1 MSEKPLGQSGLSIR
15 PFVLGGNVFGMTAG
29 REASFAVLDRFVEL
43 GGGMIDTADVY
54 SAWVPGHTGGESESM
69 MGAWLK
75 QSGTRDKVLIA
86 TKVGMMPGGLKP
98 DRIREAAQGSL
109 DRLGTDVIDLYFA
122 HKDDPDVPLDEVL
135 GAFAELLDAGIVR
148 AIGAS
153 NYSAER
159 LAEALRVADSM
170 GLPRFTAMQPE
181 LNLLDRDQYEGAL
194 QRLCI
199 DEFGKGAQHF
209 IERHVGIV
217 LVREIKVDDVRAETV
232 ERALCRFADAV
243 GLQAAGHHADLGR
256 YQHAIPRT
264 AFLQPRAHHA
274 FGFAA
279 LMARNP
285 RRIDIGGVDHPAAKR
300 DEAVEHSKARIA
312 SRGHAKDIAAQNEGP
327 DRQAALPQCSF
338 GHCPFSFRTVATASR
353 GLSLNRPSIPVFK

>member
-1 MSEKPLGQSGLSIR
+1 MTERALGNSGLSIR

-29 REASFAVLDRFVEL
+29 RDASFAVLDRFVAF

-54 SAWVPGHTGGESESM
+54 SAWVPGHKGGESERM

-75 QSGTRDKVLIA
+75 ESGARDSVLIA

-135 GAFAELLDAGIVR
+135 GAFAELVDAGIVR

-159 LAEALRVADSM
+159 LAEALRVADER
-170 GLPRFTAMQPE
+170 GLPRYTAMQPE

-194 QRLCI
+194 QQLCI
-199 DEFGKGAQHF
+199 DEGLGVVTYFSLASGYLSGKYRSADDLGKSPRGARVKPYLDGKGPA
-209 IERHVGIV
+209 V
-217 LVREIKVDDVRAETV
+217 LAVMDRMAAETGATLSQIALAWVAVQPGVTAPIASATSV
-232 ERALCRFADAV
+232 EQLDELM
-243 GLQAAGHHADLGR
+243 GSLDLR
-256 YQHAIPRT
+256 LSDEQ
-264 AFLQPRAHHA
+264 L
-274 FGFAA
+274 AA
-279 LMARNP
+279 L
-285 RRIDIGGVDHPAAKR
+285 GAA
-300 DEAVEHSKARIA
+300 
-312 SRGHAKDIAAQNEGP
+312 
-327 DRQAALPQCSF
+327 
-338 GHCPFSFRTVATASR
+338 
-353 GLSLNRPSIPVFK
+353 